1 LAKTKAQLVI
11 GQNKSTASNWPK
23 QKHS

>member
-1 LAKTKAQLVI
+1 LIKTKAQLVI
-11 GQNKSTASNWPK
+11 DQNKSTASNWPK

>member
-1 LAKTKAQLVI
+1 MAKTKAQVVI